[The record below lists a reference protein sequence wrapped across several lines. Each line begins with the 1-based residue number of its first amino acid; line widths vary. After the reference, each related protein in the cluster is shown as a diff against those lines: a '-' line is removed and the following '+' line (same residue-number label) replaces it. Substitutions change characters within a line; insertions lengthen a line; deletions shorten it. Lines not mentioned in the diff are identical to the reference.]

1 MESLFY
7 YLIAANIIG
16 IIMMAMD
23 KRKAKKN
30 LWRIPEKTLF
40 ITAAIGGSLGILS
53 GMYMFRH
60 KTQKKVFV
68 WGVPVIIILQ
78 VTAAVTFYIL
88 TNNNQIFS

>member
-7 YLIAANIIG
+7 YLIVANIIG
-16 IIMMAMD
+16 IIMMGMD

-40 ITAAIGGSLGILS
+40 ITAVIGGSIGIIS

-60 KTQKKVFV
+60 KTQKKAFT
-68 WGVPVIIILQ
+68 WGVPIIIILQ
-78 VTAAVTFYIL
+78 IAAVVTLYIL
-88 TNNNQIFS
+88 LKK